1 MIRKTMPTITRKE
14 TLTNQE
20 LLQELEKRVQAGTIN
35 LDIDTQR
42 VDNQADEVPETKI
55 FGLNKTTLLLG
66 IVLVMGCLVFY
77 QSQKTNLPVLI
88 KTTVKINEASTN
100 HE

>member
-1 MIRKTMPTITRKE
+1 MKTRPTITKKE

-42 VDNQADEVPETKI
+42 ADNQADEPETKI
-55 FGLNKTTLLLG
+55 FGLSKSVLILG
-66 IVLVMGCLVFY
+66 LGVIAVLAFY
-77 QSQKTNLPVLI
+77 NSQSQKTTLPVLI
-88 KTTVKINEASTN
+88 KTTVKINEA
-100 HE
+100 